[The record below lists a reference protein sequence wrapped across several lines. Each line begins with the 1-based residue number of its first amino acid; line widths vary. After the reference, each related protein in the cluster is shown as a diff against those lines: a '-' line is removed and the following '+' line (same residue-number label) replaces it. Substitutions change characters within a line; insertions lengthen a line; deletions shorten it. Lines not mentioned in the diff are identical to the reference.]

1 MTGYTKTMLTE
12 AQSDLLGEQ
21 EGRCAV
27 FGDLHL
33 LDKVFKALLA
43 TNKHHGRKASFPDML
58 NIKQTKPGQKF
69 LYFCDNRKWRCQ
81 IFVSDGKVIV

>member
-1 MTGYTKTMLTE
+1 MLFIVGL
-12 AQSDLLGEQ
+12 QVCMHDGMKYCVS
-21 EGRCAV
+21 RCAV